1 MANTRYASG
10 WTLSEATALLSGIA
24 PGLLTRGF
32 AVGLTG
38 SVLTKGQSEHD
49 LDIVLYPLQFTAET
63 NWEAA
68 REALTNAG
76 FVCHLPVDVVQS
88 AWRRKGSL
96 DEKRVEVWLF
106 NKRRVD
112 VFFLR

>member
-1 MANTRYASG
+1 MANTRYDSA
-10 WTLSEATALLSGIA
+10 WTRDEATLLLAGIA
-24 PGLLTRGF
+24 EELAARGF
-32 AVGLTG
+32 AVGLTV
-38 SVLTKGQSEHD
+38 SVLTKGFSSHD
-49 LDIVLYPLQFTAET
+49 LDIIIYPLQLTAET
-63 NWEAA
+63 DWEIA
-68 REALTNAG
+68 RQALVGAG
-76 FVCHLPVDVVQS
+76 FVCHIPVETVQA

>member
-1 MANTRYASG
+1 MANTRYDSA
-10 WTLSEATALLSGIA
+10 WTRDEATLLLAGIA
-24 PGLLTRGF
+24 EELAARGF

-38 SVLTKGQSEHD
+38 SVLTKGFSSHD
-49 LDIVLYPLQFTAET
+49 LDIIIYPLQLTAET
-63 NWEAA
+63 DWEIA
-68 REALTNAG
+68 RQALVGAG
-76 FVCHLPVDVVQS
+76 FVCHIPVETVQA

>member
-1 MANTRYASG
+1 VANTRYDSG
-10 WTLSEATALLSGIA
+10 WTLGEAQALLSGIA
-24 PGLLTRGF
+24 PGLLMKGF

-49 LDIVLYPLQFTAET
+49 LDIVLYPMQFTVAT
-63 NWEAA
+63 NWEVA

-76 FVCHLPVDVVQS
+76 FECLLPVDTVHAS
-88 AWRRKGSL
+88 WRRKGFL
-96 DEKRVEVWLF
+96 DEKFVEVWLF

>member
-1 MANTRYASG
+1 MANTKFDSA
-10 WTLSEATALLSGIA
+10 WTLSEATALLQGIA
-24 PGLLTRGF
+24 PGLLVRGF

-38 SVLTKGQSEHD
+38 SVLTKGSSQHD
-49 LDIVLYPLQFTAET
+49 LDIVVYPMQSTMDT
-63 NWEAA
+63 DWEVA
-68 REALTNAG
+68 RDTLIASG
-76 FVCHLPVDVVQS
+76 FVCLITADDVRK

-96 DEKRVEVWLF
+96 DMKSVEVWTF